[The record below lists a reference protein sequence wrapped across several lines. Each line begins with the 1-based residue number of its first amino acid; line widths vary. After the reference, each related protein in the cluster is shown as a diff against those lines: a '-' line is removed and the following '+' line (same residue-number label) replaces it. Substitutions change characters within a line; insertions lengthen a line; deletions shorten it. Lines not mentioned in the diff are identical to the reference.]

1 MKQNLLTLVAAT
13 SLCFSIAQAQ
23 RPTQILGPG
32 LNSGRTIYVQ
42 NFNRTLVNDTTYILT
57 GLYSVDSTRTLTIEA
72 GTVIKG
78 DTAST
83 LIIKRGAQIFANGT
97 APSPIVFTS
106 NKPAGSRNGGDW
118 GGIVILGAAPAN
130 QANPSIEGG
139 ILPGSYGGGA
149 AGAGNPNDNSG
160 ILRYVRIEYPGYRF
174 QINNEVNGLTMGGV
188 GRGTTIEY
196 VQVSYSFDDGFEW
209 FGGTVDARYL
219 VCLGGID
226 DEFDT
231 DFGYQG
237 RVQFAFG
244 LKDPNV
250 YEFQGG
256 QTNGFESDNEGTASY
271 KEPRTLP
278 RFSNI
283 SIIGPRRADAVTL
296 PVGHRFEYNAVVR
309 KGSQMSLYNSI
320 VMGFPGGYS
329 LRDLQSKTSA
339 QGDTLQV
346 RNVSLQASG
355 EGALLPVHNSGTDP
369 SGFVTLTWFNTAAY
383 NNLGGSATRNPS
395 AIGLVDMSNLN
406 SPDPRP
412 AAGSEP
418 ATAGVE
424 FTNLN
429 ALAGGYFTPTSYR
442 GAFDPAQPLSSQWIA
457 GWTQFSPQTY
467 NPEQSSITTAMGIP
481 WNMVAVPVL
490 PSTFDAD
497 ILFPGKN
504 GLMFAFNNATGS
516 YVASPTLA
524 NGLGYWANYSTA
536 QNNTIT
542 GSSIS
547 GVTINAAQAGWVM
560 FGSVTNTVNASA
572 LVTVPAGAI
581 TNGPFRFNAA
591 AQSYSL
597 VTTLTPGDAHW
608 VFVNGPCTITIP

>member
-1 MKQNLLTLVAAT
+1 MKKNLLLLVAA
-13 SLCFSIAQAQ
+13 SILGGTVAQAQ
-23 RPTQILGPG
+23 PTQILGPG
-32 LNSGRTIYVQ
+32 LNSGRTIYHQ
-42 NFNRTLVNDTTYILT
+42 NFSRTLSRDTTYILT
-57 GLYSVDSTRTLTIEA
+57 GLYSVDSTFSITIPA

-78 DTAST
+78 DTAAT
-83 LIIKRGAQIFANGT
+83 LIIQRGAQVFANGT
-97 APSPIVFTS
+97 AASPIVFTS

-118 GGIVILGAAPAN
+118 GGVVILGAAPSN
-130 QANPSIEGG
+130 QSNPVIEGG

-160 ILRYVRIEYPGYRF
+160 VFRYVRIEYPGYRF

-250 YEFQGG
+250 FEFSGG
-256 QTNGFESDNEGTASY
+256 QTNGFESDNEGSASY

-283 SIIGPRRADAVTL
+283 TIVGPRRADAVTL
-296 PVGHRFEYNAVVR
+296 PVGHRFEYSAVVR

-320 VMGFPGGYS
+320 IMGFPGGYS

-355 EGALLPVHNSGTDP
+355 EGGLLPVHNSGTDP
-369 SGFVTLTWFNTAAY
+369 AGFLTTTWFNTAAY
-383 NNLGGSATRNPS
+383 NNLGGTASRNPS

-406 SPDPRP
+406 NPDPRP
-412 AAGSEP
+412 ASGSEP
-418 ATAGVE
+418 AVSPVE

-429 ALAGGYFTPTSYR
+429 VLAGGYFTPTTYR
-442 GAFDPAQPLSSQWIA
+442 GAFDPSLPLNSQWMA
-457 GWTQFSPQTY
+457 GWTNFDPQTTNY
-467 NPEQSSITTAMGIP
+467 ISTAMGTP
-481 WNMVAVPVL
+481 WNMVAVAVL
-490 PSTFDAD
+490 PSTFDATT
-497 ILFPGKN
+497 LFPGKS
-504 GLMFAFNNATGS
+504 GTMYAFNNATQA
-516 YVASPTLA
+516 YVASGTLA
-524 NGLGYWANYSTA
+524 NGPGYWAKYSTA
-536 QNNTIT
+536 TSNTISGT
-542 GSSIS
+542 SVS
-547 GVTINAAQAGWVM
+547 GVTVNAAQAGWVLL
-560 FGSVTNTVNASA
+560 GSVTNPVNTSA
-572 LVTVPAGAI
+572 LVTSPAGAI
-581 TNGPFRFNAA
+581 SGSIYRFNAA
-591 AQSYSL
+591 TQAY
-597 VTTLTPGDAHW
+597 VATTVLNPGEAVW
-608 VFVNGPCTITIP
+608 VKVNQPCTITIP